1 MEPAVPAAETQPEPV
16 LAPPIAETAPASSEG
31 GATRL
36 ADEMMAMF
44 SGSEQA
50 PTPEPVAPPTDQLD
64 AAARPSADIDPA
76 DELLDELAQSAEEES
91 KRRWFNR

>member
-1 MEPAVPAAETQPEPV
+1 
-16 LAPPIAETAPASSEG
+16 
-31 GATRL
+31 
-36 ADEMMAMF
+36 MMAMF

-50 PTPEPVAPPTDQLD
+50 PTPEPVAPPTTEPVAPPTDQLD

-76 DELLDELAQSAEEES
+76 DELLDDLAQSAEEES

>member
-1 MEPAVPAAETQPEPV
+1 VAPPAAE
-16 LAPPIAETAPASSEG
+16 AAPAPSDG

-36 ADEMMAMF
+36 ADEMLAMF
-44 SGSEQA
+44 SGSEQSPA
-50 PTPEPVAPPTDQLD
+50 PAAGALAPPTADPFAPSTDQLD

-76 DELLDELAQSAEEES
+76 DELLDELARSAEEES